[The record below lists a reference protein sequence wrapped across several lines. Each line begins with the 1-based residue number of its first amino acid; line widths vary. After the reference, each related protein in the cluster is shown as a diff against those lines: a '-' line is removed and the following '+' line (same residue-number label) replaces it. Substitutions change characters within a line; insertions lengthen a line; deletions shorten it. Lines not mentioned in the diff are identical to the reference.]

1 GGYGGS
7 QPPLATWITNLAA
20 SVLGTSMLTLQIVK
34 FSMLASLFVSVYGA
48 MRLLGFSQI
57 VASAS
62 MLGLFLIPQ
71 IGWESQR
78 ALTHSV
84 AGTAGCGWAFLAF
97 VWHMRKRSLISA
109 AALGVAMAAAILGK
123 FNASFFLI
131 MLIVTGLLIPEY
143 RRILLSK
150 LSLIT
155 VLVFAICAGPT
166 ALW

>member
-1 GGYGGS
+1 
-7 QPPLATWITNLAA
+7 
-20 SVLGTSMLTLQIVK
+20 MLTLQIVK
-34 FSMLASLFVSVYGA
+34 FSILASLFLSVYGA
-48 MRLLGFSQI
+48 MRLLGFSRI

-97 VWHMRKRSLISA
+97 AWHMRARHTGSA
-109 AALGVAMAAAILGK
+109 AALGVAMAAALLGK

-150 LSLIT
+150 LSIVT
-155 VLVFAICAGPT
+155 VLAFAICFGPT
-166 ALW
+166 AF